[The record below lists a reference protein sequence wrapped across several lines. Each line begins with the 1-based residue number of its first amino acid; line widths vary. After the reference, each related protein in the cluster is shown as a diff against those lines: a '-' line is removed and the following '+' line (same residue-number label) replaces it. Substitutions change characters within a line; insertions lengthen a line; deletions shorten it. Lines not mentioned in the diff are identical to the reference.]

1 MDNTELFKVQEQID
15 QEELDRL
22 IECAVLLGSIKSD
35 ISDMDVE
42 IRFAKDMEMAKKFTD
57 LKNSLMR
64 DKCKLQEIIDKRR
77 KRILARLQYKCEHY
91 WRWCKI

>member
-42 IRFAKDMEMAKKFTD
+42 IRFAKDMEMAKRFTD
-57 LKNSLMR
+57 LKNSLIR

-77 KRILARLQYKCEHY
+77 KRILARL
-91 WRWCKI
+91 

>member
-42 IRFAKDMEMAKKFTD
+42 IRFAKDMEMAKRFTD

-64 DKCKLQEIIDKRR
+64 DKCKLKEIIDKRR
-77 KRILARLQYKCEHY
+77 KRILARL
-91 WRWCKI
+91 

>member
-1 MDNTELFKVQEQID
+1 MDNTELFKAQEQID

-42 IRFAKDMEMAKKFTD
+42 IRFAKDMEMAKRFTD
-57 LKNSLMR
+57 LKNSFMR

-77 KRILARLQYKCEHY
+77 KRILARL
-91 WRWCKI
+91 

>member
-15 QEELDRL
+15 EEEVDRL
-22 IECAVLLGSIKSD
+22 IECAILLGSIKSD
-35 ISDMDVE
+35 ISDVDLE
-42 IRFAKDMEMAKKFTD
+42 IRFAKDMEMAKRFTD

-77 KRILARLQYKCEHY
+77 KRILARL
-91 WRWCKI
+91 

>member
-15 QEELDRL
+15 EEEVDRL
-22 IECAVLLGSIKSD
+22 IECAILLGSIKSD

-42 IRFAKDMEMAKKFTD
+42 IRFAKDMEMAKRFTD

-64 DKCKLQEIIDKRR
+64 DKCKLQEIINNRR
-77 KRILARLQYKCEHY
+77 KRILSRL
-91 WRWCKI
+91 

>member
-15 QEELDRL
+15 EEEVDRL
-22 IECAVLLGSIKSD
+22 IECAILLGSIKSD
-35 ISDMDVE
+35 ISDLQVE
-42 IRFAKDMEMAKKFTD
+42 IKFAKDMEMAKRFTE

-77 KRILARLQYKCEHY
+77 KRILARL
-91 WRWCKI
+91 

>member
-22 IECAVLLGSIKSD
+22 IECAILLGSIKSD
-35 ISDMDVE
+35 ISDVDLE
-42 IRFAKDMEMAKKFTD
+42 IRFAKDMEMAKRFTD

-77 KRILARLQYKCEHY
+77 KRILSRL
-91 WRWCKI
+91 

>member
-22 IECAVLLGSIKSD
+22 IECAILLGSIKSD
-35 ISDMDVE
+35 ISDVDLE
-42 IRFAKDMEMAKKFTD
+42 IRFAKDMEMAKRFTD

-77 KRILARLQYKCEHY
+77 KRILTRL
-91 WRWCKI
+91 

>member
-77 KRILARLQYKCEHY
+77 KRILARL
-91 WRWCKI
+91 

>member
-42 IRFAKDMEMAKKFTD
+42 IRFAKDMEMAKRFTD

-64 DKCKLQEIIDKRR
+64 DKCKLQEIINNRR
-77 KRILARLQYKCEHY
+77 KRILSRLQYM
-91 WRWCKI
+91 

>member
-15 QEELDRL
+15 EEEVDRL

-35 ISDMDVE
+35 ISDMDME
-42 IRFAKDMEMAKKFTD
+42 IKFAKDMEMAKRFTD

-64 DKCKLQEIIDKRR
+64 DKCKLQEIINKRR
-77 KRILARLQYKCEHY
+77 KRILSRL
-91 WRWCKI
+91 

>member
-1 MDNTELFKVQEQID
+1 MDNTELFKVQEQMD

-42 IRFAKDMEMAKKFTD
+42 IRFAKDMEMAKRFTD

-64 DKCKLQEIIDKRR
+64 DKCKLQEIINNRR
-77 KRILARLQYKCEHY
+77 KRILSRL
-91 WRWCKI
+91 

>member
-1 MDNTELFKVQEQID
+1 MDNTELFKVQEQINH
-15 QEELDRL
+15 EELDRL

-42 IRFAKDMEMAKKFTD
+42 IRVAKDMEMAKRFTD

-77 KRILARLQYKCEHY
+77 KRILMRL
-91 WRWCKI
+91 

>member
-15 QEELDRL
+15 EEEVDRL
-22 IECAVLLGSIKSD
+22 IECAILLGSIKSD

-42 IRFAKDMEMAKKFTD
+42 IRFAKDMEMAKRFTD

-77 KRILARLQYKCEHY
+77 KRILARL
-91 WRWCKI
+91 

>member
-42 IRFAKDMEMAKKFTD
+42 IRFAKDMEMAKRFTD

-77 KRILARLQYKCEHY
+77 KRILARL
-91 WRWCKI
+91 

>member
-1 MDNTELFKVQEQID
+1 MNRRYKDMDNTELFKAQEQID

-42 IRFAKDMEMAKKFTD
+42 IRFAKDMEMAKRFTD

-77 KRILARLQYKCEHY
+77 KRILARL
-91 WRWCKI
+91 

>member
-15 QEELDRL
+15 EEEVDRL
-22 IECAVLLGSIKSD
+22 IECAILLGSIKSD

-42 IRFAKDMEMAKKFTD
+42 IRFAKDMEMAKRFTE

-64 DKCKLQEIIDKRR
+64 DKCKLQEIINNRR
-77 KRILARLQYKCEHY
+77 KRILSRL
-91 WRWCKI
+91 

>member
-1 MDNTELFKVQEQID
+1 MDNTELFKAQEQID
-15 QEELDRL
+15 QEEVDRL
-22 IECAVLLGSIKSD
+22 IECAILLGSIKSD

-42 IRFAKDMEMAKKFTD
+42 IRFAKDMEMAKRFTD

-77 KRILARLQYKCEHY
+77 KRILSRL
-91 WRWCKI
+91 

>member
-15 QEELDRL
+15 EEGVDRL

-35 ISDMDVE
+35 ISDMDAE
-42 IRFAKDMEMAKKFTD
+42 IRFAKDMEMAKRFTD

-77 KRILARLQYKCEHY
+77 KRILARL
-91 WRWCKI
+91 